1 MSIHHS
7 FFGSVELPDV
17 DELPP
22 APPPPRRRPGRPPAT
37 ARPAGGIGM
46 TVFETTGQVAL
57 RVSLSGGEVSIETVD
72 APRVEIE
79 LVALRDN
86 DVTRQAIEEARV
98 EMTDRGGGHQVVVE
112 LKRKS
117 GFLVGRGPAGRR
129 AGALSRGH
137 RRRPPRRLRRPRG
150 ARPARRGR
158 GQDRVR
164 RRRRSTPRGRSR
176 VNTASGDVRAGD
188 IEGRVEVRT
197 ASGDVRVRRSG
208 GVLSANLVSGDLSV
222 DDAAAGLDVT
232 TVSGDVEVRAAG
244 GGGIRVQAVSG
255 DVAARHQARRA
266 PLHRRQLR
274 ERHDE
279 LRARARGLAADRL
292 DRAGERASGAHDQR
306 RSEDRAGR
314 RQPSAA
320 SGDPRVTPRRRD
332 ARRGVTWRSTAR
344 PDRRRGRAGAA
355 PRSRHGAR
363 RSRAASASSPAAS
376 SRPQRR
382 IVEILGER
390 RDGAAVELE
399 RAARIAAG
407 REQKLRA
414 TERRVELGLVDRHAP
429 AGEEA
434 QQRPLLLRRSVLGGA
449 DPVAQAVL
457 RHRQPQPR
465 RRQPARSS
473 QAE

>member
-1 MSIHHS
+1 
-7 FFGSVELPDV
+7 
-17 DELPP
+17 
-22 APPPPRRRPGRPPAT
+22 
-37 ARPAGGIGM
+37 M

-57 RVSLSGGEVSIETVD
+57 RVSLSGGEVSIETID

-117 GFLVGRGPAGRR
+117 GFIVGRGPRVGVNVRCPAGT
-129 AGALSRGH
+129 

-150 ARPARRGR
+150 DGARSARSRSRPRPATS
-158 GQDRVR
+158 
-164 RRRRSTPRGRSR
+164 RSTRRATLT

-255 DVAARHQARRA
+255 DVAARDQARRA

-279 LRARARGLAADRL
+279 LRARARGLTADRL
-292 DRAGERASGAHDQR
+292 DRPGERASGAHDQR

-314 RQPSAA
+314 RRRQQLGDRPSLLV
-320 SGDPRVTPRRRD
+320 G
-332 ARRGVTWRSTAR
+332 
-344 PDRRRGRAGAA
+344 
-355 PRSRHGAR
+355 
-363 RSRAASASSPAAS
+363 
-376 SRPQRR
+376 
-382 IVEILGER
+382 EMLGE
-390 RDGAAVELE
+390 E
-399 RAARIAAG
+399 
-407 REQKLRA
+407 
-414 TERRVELGLVDRHAP
+414 
-429 AGEEA
+429 
-434 QQRPLLLRRSVLGGA
+434 
-449 DPVAQAVL
+449 
-457 RHRQPQPR
+457 
-465 RRQPARSS
+465 
-473 QAE
+473 